1 MNSTSTFGLSP
12 LMRIAAS
19 HLGRPVTGEL
29 RWLYAGQ
36 HDLDGLTDT
45 DRELIHVVTGEVIPA
60 RVTGLGLR
68 VSFFTL
74 HLAMD
79 RKAGVLSDG
88 RDVTVE
94 YLEDVYTGYDEH
106 CSDGNA
112 VSGDLLDLG
121 LAFLVGRELAREEQ
135 GENLVA

>member
-1 MNSTSTFGLSP
+1 MSNSTYGLSP
-12 LMRIAAS
+12 LMRIASA
-19 HLGRPVTGEL
+19 HLGRPVTGEI

-36 HDLDGLTDT
+36 HDLNALTDG

-60 RVTGLGLR
+60 RVIGLGVR

-79 RKAGVLSDG
+79 RKSGVLKDG
-88 RDVTVE
+88 REVTVP
-94 YLEDVYTGYDEH
+94 YLEDVYTQYDES
-106 CSDGNA
+106 CPEGNA

-121 LAFLVGRELAREEQ
+121 LAFLVGRELARQ
-135 GENLVA
+135 NQANLVA

>member
-1 MNSTSTFGLSP
+1 MSTITYGLSP
-12 LMRIAAS
+12 LMRVAAAN
-19 HLGRPVTGEL
+19 LGRPVTGEV

-36 HDLDGLTDT
+36 HDLDGLTDS

-60 RVTGLGLR
+60 TVVGLGLR

-79 RKAGVLSDG
+79 RKTGQLRDG

-94 YLEDVYTGYDEH
+94 YLEEVYTKYEE
-106 CSDGNA
+106 CSPEGNA

-121 LAFLVGRELAREEQ
+121 LAFLVGRELARQ
-135 GENLVA
+135 DSDDLVA